1 MLAADALNDEI
12 KILYGVEAYYVDDTS
27 RAAYK
32 GDDITFDDEFC
43 VFDIETTGLSAA
55 TCKITEI
62 GAVIM
67 QNGEIKAKYNTFV
80 NPGVPI
86 PQNITE
92 LTGITDEMVANARPI
107 SEVLPEFLDFVGGR
121 NACGS

>member
-1 MLAADALNDEI
+1 M
-12 KILYGVEAYYVDDTS
+12 TH

-55 TCKITEI
+55 TLQNNRNRR
-62 GAVIM
+62 VIM

-92 LTGITDEMVANARPI
+92 LTGITDEMVADARPI
-107 SEVLPEFLDFVGGR
+107 SEVLPEFLDFVGK